1 MPPDWQAPSIA
12 TPTANGTQ
20 SATGSC
26 LFFETFERG
35 TLRMN
40 DFFKLIS
47 PSDFVALFADFS
59 PLACEHTPL
68 AKARGRILAKP
79 LTSQEALP
87 PFSRS
92 TMDGFA
98 VRAADTFGCSESETA
113 LLTVIGEIAMGA
125 SGQAFS
131 LRPGQAARIWTG
143 GELPQKAD
151 AVVMVEYTQP
161 FDQETVAV
169 FRPVAPGENVIRAGE
184 DYAPGTVVL
193 EAGSRLR
200 PQDLGVLSGLGIT
213 SVPVYR
219 QPRVAILST
228 GDELVPP
235 DQTPPPGKIRDI
247 NSTTLAAL
255 VEEAGGIPLP
265 YGICTDNFDRML
277 ALCIEAIDQA
287 DVLLLSGG
295 SSVGQRDFTQ
305 RVFATIPGSQMLV
318 HGVSVRPGKPTILA
332 RQGNKALFGLPG
344 HVASALVVF
353 TCFVRPLLRQYSG
366 LGPTLG
372 LTTITAITGQQIPS
386 VIGREDYV
394 RVRLVPQDNGAP
406 PMAMPVYGKS
416 GLLNPLVRADGL
428 LPVGRDVEGLDKGV
442 EAAVLLFP

>member
-1 MPPDWQAPSIA
+1 
-12 TPTANGTQ
+12 
-20 SATGSC
+20 
-26 LFFETFERG
+26 
-35 TLRMN
+35 MN

-47 PSDFVALFADFS
+47 PSDFVALFTDFA
-59 PLACEHTPL
+59 PLESEMVAVGT
-68 AKARGRILAKP
+68 ARGRILAEE
-79 LTSQEALP
+79 LVSSEALP

-92 TMDGFA
+92 TMDGYA

-125 SGQAFS
+125 SGQALS

-161 FDQETVAV
+161 FDEETVAI

-184 DYAPGTVVL
+184 DYAPGTAIL
-193 EAGSRLR
+193 DRGSRLR
-200 PQDLGVLSGLGIT
+200 AQDLGVLSGLGIT

-219 QPRVAILST
+219 RPRVAILST
-228 GDELVPP
+228 GDELVPA

-255 VEEAGGIPLP
+255 VEETGGIALVH
-265 YGICTDNFDRML
+265 GICGDDFDRML
-277 ALCIEAIDQA
+277 AVCTEALNDV

-305 RVFATIPGSQMLV
+305 RVFAAMPGNQMLV

-353 TCFVRPLLRQYSG
+353 HCFVRPLLRQYSG
-366 LGPTLG
+366 LGATLG
-372 LTTITAITGQQIPS
+372 LRTVKAITAQQIPS

-394 RVRLVPQDNGAP
+394 RVRLTPQDNGAP
-406 PMAMPVYGKS
+406 PLATPVYGKS

-428 LPVGRDVEGLDKGV
+428 LPIGRDVEGLDKGV
-442 EAAVLLFP
+442 MSPVLLFP

>member
-1 MPPDWQAPSIA
+1 
-12 TPTANGTQ
+12 
-20 SATGSC
+20 
-26 LFFETFERG
+26 
-35 TLRMN
+35 MN

-47 PSDFVALFADFS
+47 PAEFVALFADFV
-59 PLACEHTPL
+59 PLAPETVPL
-68 AKARGRILAKP
+68 SSARGRVLAAP
-79 LTSQEALP
+79 LISREALP

-92 TMDGFA
+92 TMDGYA

-125 SGQAFS
+125 SGQGFS
-131 LRPGQAARIWTG
+131 LRPGQAGRIWTG

-151 AVVMVEYTQP
+151 AVVMIEYVQS

-200 PQDLGVLSGLGIT
+200 PQDLGVLSGLGMT
-213 SVPVYR
+213 EVPVYR
-219 QPRVAILST
+219 RPKVVILST

-235 DQTPPPGKIRDI
+235 EETPPPGKIRDI

-255 VEEAGGIPLP
+255 VEEAGGIALP
-265 YGICTDNFDRML
+265 YGICTDDFDRML
-277 ALCIEAIDQA
+277 SLCTEALDQA

-305 RVFATIPGSQMLV
+305 RVFAAIPGSEMLV

-366 LGPTLG
+366 LGVTLG
-372 LTTITAITGQQIPS
+372 LRTVQAITGQQIPS

-394 RVRLVPQDNGAP
+394 RVRLIPQENDAP
-406 PMAMPVYGKS
+406 PLAMPVYGKS

-428 LPVGRDVEGLDKGV
+428 LPIGRDVEGLDKGS
-442 EAAVLLFP
+442 EAKVLLFP